1 MRNLLMIMLLFVL
14 VFAGSGR
21 SQNKIKNSGQIPVL
35 AWIGVPQ
42 EETTIARYEELK
54 ASGITHNFSTFSN
67 AEAMEKALKIA
78 QKTGVKMIIACPEL
92 KTDPEKTVRRFMNH
106 PAVAGYYLRDEPS
119 RSDFKELGDWA
130 KKIQAVDNKHFCY
143 LNLLP
148 NYADENQLGVKTYRE
163 YVNIFTREVPL
174 QLLSFDHY
182 PVIGDSARA
191 IREKWY
197 ENLEIFSDEAAKA
210 KKPFWAFA
218 LTVAHGPYPIP
229 TLAAL
234 RLQVYSNLAYG
245 AQGIQYFT
253 YWTPKSTQ
261 WNFHNGPITTESKR
275 SEVYDKI
282 KILNGEIKNLSGV
295 FLGAKLVSVAHTGK
309 SIPVGTRRLQEL
321 PKPIQLLETEGTG
334 AVVSVLEKETSFFL
348 VVVNRDLLNTM
359 RLTIKGDST
368 VEKVLKDGSVV
379 TAGTYMSTTVIEPGD
394 VSIYRWPKI
403 QITNKNN

>member
-1 MRNLLMIMLLFVL
+1 MRKSLILLLFF
-14 VFAGSGR
+14 VFVCISSVR
-21 SQNKIKNSGQIPVL
+21 SQNKIKLSGQIPIL

-42 EETTIARYEELK
+42 EETTIARYEELR
-54 ASGITHNFSTFSN
+54 ASGITHNFSMFSN

-78 QKTGVKMIIACPEL
+78 QKTGVKMIVSCPEL
-92 KTDPEKTVRRFMNH
+92 KTDPEKIVRRFMNH
-106 PAVAGYYLRDEPS
+106 PAVAGYYLRDEPG
-119 RSDFKELGDWA
+119 RNDFQELGEWA
-130 KKIQAVDNKHFCY
+130 KKIRAIDDKHFCY

-163 YVNIFTREVPL
+163 YVNIFIKEVPL

-182 PVIGDSARA
+182 PIIGDSSRSV
-191 IREKWY
+191 RENWY

-253 YWTPKSTQ
+253 YWTPKDTQ
-261 WNFHNGPITTESKR
+261 WDFHNGPITLESRR

-282 KILNGEIKNLSGV
+282 KLMSGEIKNLSGV

-309 SIPVGTRRLQEL
+309 SIPLGTKRLLEL
-321 PKPIQLLETEGTG
+321 PKPIQVLETEGTG
-334 AVVSVLEKETSFFL
+334 AVVAVLEKGTDLFL
-348 VVVNRDLLNTM
+348 VVVNRDLINTM
-359 RLTIKGDST
+359 QLTIKVDST
-368 VEKVLKDGSVV
+368 VEKVLKDGSLVP
-379 TAGTYMSTTVIEPGD
+379 ADTYMSTIVIEPGD
-394 VSIYRWPKI
+394 VAIYRWP
-403 QITNKNN
+403 NK